1 MRRAGWSRLGV
12 GRVGRR
18 DAQWSWGGS
27 LTDRTACA
35 ESQADAA
42 IDVRGLRVEYGRL
55 TALADTTLAVG
66 RREFVSLL
74 GPSGCGKT
82 TLLKVV
88 GGLVRPTAGDVR
100 VMGDSVQEARRRRAF
115 GFVFQDATLLPW
127 RRAESN
133 ARLLAE
139 IIGRDAVDRARIEGL
154 LEEVG
159 LRGFESSYPAELSGG
174 MKQRVAIV
182 RALAFD
188 PQVLLMDEPFA
199 ALDSLTRDRLGEILL
214 ALWRQAKPVLF
225 VTHSIEEAAFLSDRV
240 VVMTARPGRV
250 MEEVRVDLERP
261 RTHDLKESRE
271 FFEVT
276 KLLRRLVDDAQR
288 SEVS

>member
-1 MRRAGWSRLGV
+1 VIDSTGAARPETRVAG
-12 GRVGRR
+12 
-18 DAQWSWGGS
+18 
-27 LTDRTACA
+27 
-35 ESQADAA
+35 AA
-42 IDVRGLRVEYGRL
+42 IEVHGLRVAYGSL
-55 TALADTTLAVG
+55 TALADTTLTVG

-82 TLLKVV
+82 TLLKVI
-88 GGLVRPTAGDVR
+88 GGLIRPTAGDVR
-100 VMGDSVQEARRRRAF
+100 VMGGSVETARRRRAF

-139 IIGRDAVDRARIEGL
+139 IIGKEAVDQARIDGL
-154 LEEVG
+154 LADVG
-159 LRGFESSYPAELSGG
+159 LQGFEASYPGELSGG

-214 ALWRQAKPVLF
+214 AVWREAKPVVF

-240 VVMTARPGRV
+240 IVMTSRPGRV
-250 MEEVRVDLERP
+250 MEEVRIDLPRP

-271 FFEVT
+271 LFEVT
-276 KLLRRLVDDAQR
+276 KLLRRLIDRAQR
-288 SEVS
+288 SREVS